1 MDNDDFLALDDQLD
15 DAERS
20 VRDTVRAYADE
31 HFLPRVD
38 DWYQDGELP
47 RQIAKDLGGLGL
59 LGMQLDGYG
68 CANASP
74 AAYGVA
80 CRELEAVDSGLRS
93 FLSVQSCLAM
103 YAIHRW
109 GDDRQRQEWLPAMA
123 AGDAL
128 GCFGLTE
135 PESGSDPAS
144 MRTVA
149 RRVGGDWVIDGTKA
163 WISNAT
169 IADVAVIWAG
179 TEAGP
184 RGFLVPSSAPGW
196 TATEIR
202 DKLSLRASVST
213 NLRLENVRVPASAM
227 LPLGRGLKAPLS
239 CLNEARFG
247 ILWGLAGAARTCY
260 SAALEYAGRRHQF
273 GRPIAGFQLTQ
284 RKLATMVVEL
294 THAGLTAFRL
304 AQLKRAGTVTPEQIS
319 LGKLANA
326 RSAIEV
332 ARTAR
337 TILGADGI
345 TMAHPVARH
354 LANLDA
360 VLTVEG
366 TEEMHQLIIGRAV
379 TGISAFR

>member
-1 MDNDDFLALDDQLD
+1 MDTHDFLALDDQLD

-20 VRDTVRAYADE
+20 VRDAVRSYATTQL
-31 HFLPRVD
+31 LPQVN
-38 DWYQDGELP
+38 DWYQRGELP
-47 RQIAKDLGGLGL
+47 REIAKDLGGLGV

-103 YAIHRW
+103 YAIDRW
-109 GDDRQRQEWLPAMA
+109 GDEEQRKEWLPAMA

-135 PESGSDPAS
+135 PDSGSDPS
-144 MRTVA
+144 SIRTVA
-149 RRVGGDWVIDGTKA
+149 RRDGDDWVIDGAKA
-163 WISNAT
+163 WMSNGT
-169 IADVAVIWAG
+169 IADVAIVWAG
-179 TEAGP
+179 TPQGL
-184 RGFLVPSSAPGW
+184 RGFLVPTSAPGYR
-196 TATEIR
+196 ATEIT

-213 NLRLENVRVPASAM
+213 NLLLENVRVPSSAL
-227 LPLGRGLKAPLS
+227 LPLARGLKAPLS
-239 CLNEARFG
+239 CLDEARFG
-247 ILWGLAGAARTCY
+247 ILWGMVGAARTCY
-260 SAALEYAGRRHQF
+260 AAALDHAGSRHQF
-273 GRPIAGFQLTQ
+273 GRPIAGFQLIQ

-294 THAGLTAFRL
+294 THAGLTALRL
-304 AQLKRAGTVTPEQIS
+304 AQLKSARMLTPAQIS
-319 LGKLANA
+319 FGKLANA

-332 ARTAR
+332 ARCAR
-337 TILGADGI
+337 TILGANGI
-345 TMAHPVARH
+345 TLAHPVARH

-366 TEEMHQLIIGRAV
+366 TEEVHQLVIGRAV